1 MGSEISIAPH
11 SIISLASSNSHQSLL
26 FGICD
31 GLRYVV
37 AALVWSLSDDFER
50 MVSPPSPQKRRHDIM
65 SGHPP
70 SPLSMKRHRASTTTS
85 SGNLGPSTNASAN
98 ASTGGTLYSFLSTD
112 EESMDKGSIVTISD
126 STMLGSSLDA
136 MGIET
141 HQNRLS
147 IREKMTSDTATGDL
161 YARHLKNYLEFMEG
175 DQARRIQQNPLWTPV
190 PAHPITAT
198 KAAAF
203 LQHETTRNKRTRDG
217 KDIPG
222 TRLGP
227 DHIKQCVNAL
237 ESYRYHHKGS
247 DPRYKDIPEAQVTL
261 RDDERITT
269 YEKSAYATE
278 SERVAE
284 SQVLKAKGVT
294 SDTFKDDELIRCS
307 MWLLRSSRKTV
318 NQIHLAL
325 RDRAMLLISTS
336 TAYRGDNLRRLQL
349 SDISFRNI
357 PMVDVGLD
365 VQVMA
370 TIFRSNKGKTNDTGR
385 IDDQG
390 AFRHRIP
397 ELCAIGALGFH
408 LFGHY
413 HLINASPPNFVP
425 DFARPG
431 AGEFGYRDWYTKLLF
446 PGSNGNEMTYENHN
460 RRVNIIKKQN
470 NIEISKVT
478 HTGRSF
484 FVLYTRE
491 RGSAK
496 EDTRH
501 GGGWT
506 ATSSYD
512 KSYDR
517 VLPVA
522 AMLAASGFNGKK
534 QDSYF
539 VARGQL
545 EPPDDLCSTLFP
557 WAESE
562 LAALDERIRILGN
575 VATDVTLRSFLN
587 FLQILRRIIL
597 QDAAVLFVKFPDCPL
612 WRQAPFNR
620 TEFREFAG
628 TASVIIHRAEEE
640 ARHRLKD
647 LPESVAASFRGM
659 VMTSKMH
666 QEQTREEIHDDNARL
681 SEKLQNIEECLG
693 VILETCK
700 GPKQR
705 KRKQNGD
712 AATTPL
718 PLVQIS
724 HEARETPSTTVPPPP
739 HSSEPSLSQ
748 LYPAL
753 AFPMSQDL
761 PTRGAQLAY
770 IATLEAKFSRD
781 RLSKHQFDWI
791 ISSRRNQADEF
802 LPRYSFWT
810 PEGQNAYPTV
820 RQIWTEYKFGM
831 DGCLSISELNAGW
844 DARWRSQGPARTEM
858 SRRNKIIG
866 LVEDLSKNPN
876 WRPELALQYLET
888 KYPIPTRSVPY
899 LRTTRAFID
908 CLQKQD
914 KKLRVEILEGSK
926 AFYS

>member
-1 MGSEISIAPH
+1 MTAWFAYKLLGLEYLSSE
-11 SIISLASSNSHQSLL
+11 L
-26 FGICD
+26 
-31 GLRYVV
+31 
-37 AALVWSLSDDFER
+37 ALVSFHGLGNLDRTTLDHLSGQQQLTPVTLIRNLRWPPLLWSLSDDFER
-50 MVSPPSPQKRRHDIM
+50 MVSPPSPQKRQHDIM

-70 SPLSMKRHRASTTTS
+70 SPLSMKRQRTSTTLTHTS

-98 ASTGGTLYSFLSTD
+98 ASTGGTLYSSLSTD
-112 EESMDKGSIVTISD
+112 DEPMDKGSIVKISD

-136 MGIET
+136 MGTET

-161 YARHLKNYLEFMEG
+161 YAQHLKNYLEFMEE

-203 LQHETTRNKRTRDG
+203 LQHETTCNKRTRDG

-222 TRLGP
+222 TQLGP
-227 DHIKQCVNAL
+227 DHIKQCVNVL
-237 ESYRYHHKGS
+237 ESYRYHHKRS
-247 DPRYKDIPEAQVTL
+247 DSHYKNVLEAQVTL
-261 RDDERITT
+261 RDGERITT
-269 YEKSAYATE
+269 YEKT
-278 SERVAE
+278 
-284 SQVLKAKGVT
+284 
-294 SDTFKDDELIRCS
+294 
-307 MWLLRSSRKTV
+307 
-318 NQIHLAL
+318 
-325 RDRAMLLISTS
+325 
-336 TAYRGDNLRRLQL
+336 YRGDNLPRLQL
-349 SDISFRNI
+349 SDISFRHI

-370 TIFRSNKGKTNDTGR
+370 TIFHSNKGKTNDTGR

-397 ELCAIGALGFH
+397 ELCAIGALAFH

-425 DFARPG
+425 DFACPG
-431 AGEFGYRDWYTKLLF
+431 ASEFGYRDWYTKLLF

-484 FVLYTRE
+484 FVLYTRKH
-491 RGSAK
+491 GSAK

-506 ATSSYD
+506 VTSSYD

-562 LAALDERIRILGN
+562 LVALDEHIRILGN
-575 VATDVTLRSFLN
+575 IATDVTLRSFLN

-597 QDAAVLFVKFPDCPL
+597 QDAAVLFAEFPDCPL

-620 TEFREFAG
+620 TEFREFAS
-628 TASVIIHRAEEE
+628 TASVIIHCAEEE
-640 ARHRLKD
+640 ARHRLKY
-647 LPESVAASFRGM
+647 LPESIAASFRGM

-666 QEQTREEIHDDNARL
+666 QEQTREEICDDNARL
-681 SEKLQNIEECLG
+681 SKKLQNIEERLG
-693 VILETCK
+693 VILETSK

-705 KRKQNGD
+705 KRKQNSD

-724 HEARETPSTTVPPPP
+724 HEARETPSTTVPPSP
-739 HSSEPSLSQ
+739 HSSETSLSQ
-748 LYPAL
+748 HIYPAL

-761 PTRGAQLAY
+761 PTRNAQLAY
-770 IATLEAKFSRD
+770 ITTLEAKFSCD

-820 RQIWTEYKFGM
+820 RQIWTEYKFRM

-866 LVEDLSKNPN
+866 LIEDLSKNPN
-876 WRPELALQYLET
+876 WRRSLHSSISKPNTPSNMLRSLFTNY
-888 KYPIPTRSVPY
+888 TRIY
-899 LRTTRAFID
+899 
-908 CLQKQD
+908 
-914 KKLRVEILEGSK
+914 
-926 AFYS
+926 